1 MRGANGSA
9 TARLARNAAAG
20 LVRLDPEAL
29 GKLVGFGLALIG
41 HMAKR
46 LGDIGLDRRV
56 PQFSCGLAQKF
67 DRLTDGIYQVFSHA
81 RPAKSTTSRG
91 SCRTCLSQSLVPA
104 ELALEGASMRIIQAR
119 HPPAVVASASQR
131 PKI

>member
-46 LGDIGLDRRV
+46 LGDIGLIDRRV
-56 PQFSCGLAQKF
+56 PQFSRGVAQKF
-67 DRLTDGIYQVFSHA
+67 DRFSDGIY
-81 RPAKSTTSRG
+81 
-91 SCRTCLSQSLVPA
+91 
-104 ELALEGASMRIIQAR
+104 
-119 HPPAVVASASQR
+119 
-131 PKI
+131 